1 MGILGIRQL
10 IDLIIKRRINYRTSY
25 KSPSIIFFNLVGM
38 ISLIYLSVLSFKRR
52 VERRKGMNKRQYWEI

>member
-10 IDLIIKRRINYRTSY
+10 IDLIIKRWINYRISY

-38 ISLIYLSVLSFKRR
+38 ISLIYLSMLSFKRR
-52 VERRKGMNKRQYWEI
+52 VERRKGMNKQQYWEI